1 VNIIRHATP
10 AADARIA
17 VRRELASLLEQR
29 RLDLPA
35 MPEHASRA
43 LALAARPVA
52 DARALARLIAS
63 DQPLAARV
71 MKVARAAAYQPS
83 SPIGSLGQAIAWLG
97 AGEVADIVFSAS
109 IQRTLLGAAAP
120 RPRVLRQWQA
130 SVACAI
136 WSEEVAGMARRHRG
150 IGYLCGLMHDAGKL
164 VAQLASTDLAGKL
177 GVLLSEDDYDALTG
191 EFHQPLG
198 LLLVQQWNLPEV
210 VAACIRGW
218 QDPQL
223 AGEFADDARV
233 VHIAHHVA
241 EMVIGQ
247 GVEIARETL
256 PRNAAIDQL
265 HIGPDRIK
273 ALIDRSGWVMG
284 QVRAY

>member
-1 VNIIRHATP
+1 MNIIRHATP

-35 MPEHASRA
+35 PPESAWRA

-63 DQPLAARV
+63 DQSLAARV

-97 AGEVADIVFSAS
+97 AGEVADIVFTAS
-109 IQRTLLGAAAP
+109 IQPMLLGGPVP
-120 RPRVLRQWQA
+120 RPRALRLWQA

-136 WSEEVAGMARRHRG
+136 WSQEVAGMARRHRG
-150 IGYLCGLMHDAGKL
+150 TGYLCGLMHDAGGL
-164 VAQLASTDLAGKL
+164 VALLLSTDLAGKL
-177 GVLLSEDDYDALTG
+177 GVSLAEEDYDALTR
-191 EFHQPLG
+191 EFHLAFG
-198 LLLVQQWNLPEV
+198 LLLAQRWNLPEV

-218 QDPQL
+218 QDPRA

-233 VHIAHHVA
+233 VHLAHHVA
-241 EMVIGQ
+241 ELVIGQ